1 MEEHKKIKEFKK
13 LEEEVRAILKS
24 NEQARADDHKLY
36 CDYVYTILT
45 RTQHLAGEGWLVR
58 VMSDTRYRVIH
69 GIAPY
74 ESVSRVRR
82 RLQAKDKSLRPSEEV
97 LEARKQLIREYK
109 AYAKGVKV

>member
-1 MEEHKKIKEFKK
+1 MELKR
-13 LEEEVRAILKS
+13 LEKEVRAILEY

-36 CDYVYTILT
+36 CDYVYTILG
-45 RTQHLAGEGWLVR
+45 RSHIVGEGWLTR

-82 RLQAKDKSLRPSEEV
+82 RLQAMDESLRPSEEV
-97 LEARKQLIREYK
+97 VEARKEMIKKYK
-109 AYAKGVKV
+109 AYARGAEYEDVYKD